1 MNPELNLG
9 IELDLIMNNCLKEM
23 RWSNPYLPPIAAPD
37 PELYSSPTGNAWI
50 TREPIGAN
58 LADEFLES
66 ENIRRMFCHYR
77 PQPRKADLERFRE
90 QLQLP
95 SENNKR
101 PENNVVERVGLIVTA
116 N

>member
-1 MNPELNLG
+1 MITYDVEEDEL
-9 IELDLIMNNCLKEM
+9 EQHPDLVQK
-23 RWSNPYLPPIAAPD
+23 D
-37 PELYSSPTGNAWI
+37 GI

>member
-23 RWSNPYLPPIAAPD
+23 RWSNPCLPPIAVPD
-37 PELYSSPTGNAWI
+37 PELYSSPTGNAWMI

-66 ENIRRMFCHYR
+66 ENIRMFCHSM
-77 PQPRKADLERFRE
+77 PQPRRAYLERFRE

-101 PENNVVERVGLIVTA
+101 PESNVVERVGLIVTA